1 MKMEKESNVI
11 DMTEVKNCIPQTL
24 EERQEDAK
32 KEIDDIQEK
41 LKKKDYLLTVFQI
54 GDEFMSGF
62 DYENQ
67 VRSRRFYDVCSLLDI
82 QRYIENMKNG
92 FWIPREEGLSK
103 KELKNY
109 PYEKKRFG
117 KYWNII
123 IEPLSKE
130 LEDSYIDPKS
140 RKFFQS
146 WREIRDEDLKEEKN

>member
-1 MKMEKESNVI
+1 MKIEKESNVI
-11 DMTEVKNCIPQTL
+11 DMTEVKSWKKQTI
-24 EERQEDAK
+24 EERQKDAI
-32 KEIDDIQEK
+32 KETDDIQEK

-67 VRSRRFYDVCSLLDI
+67 VDSRRYYAVCSLLDI
-82 QRYIENMKNG
+82 QQKIENMKNG
-92 FWIPREEGLSK
+92 FWIPREKGLSK

-130 LEDSYIDPKS
+130 LEDSYIDTKS
-140 RKFFQS
+140 RRFFQS
-146 WREIRDEDLKEEKN
+146 WRDIRDEELV